1 MLNLLNIVTF
11 RELKKNSAFL
21 KNAACAFEARDLLN
35 MTGGWGGWRVEA
47 YFLINM
53 FLIKKTCK
61 VYKKCPHV
69 SWCLFDIFKISFKIL
84 YCSNCSMQLSSMQ
97 NTFREAYKSQKYIH

>member
-35 MTGGWGGWRVEA
+35 MTGGVGGWRVEA

-84 YCSNCSMQLSSMQ
+84 YCSNPIVLC
-97 NTFREAYKSQKYIH
+97 N

>member
-35 MTGGWGGWRVEA
+35 MTGGGGGGGGGGGFFLLIIFFLKKRV
-47 YFLINM
+47 
-53 FLIKKTCK
+53 
-61 VYKKCPHV
+61 
-69 SWCLFDIFKISFKIL
+69 
-84 YCSNCSMQLSSMQ
+84 
-97 NTFREAYKSQKYIH
+97 KYIKNVLM

>member
-35 MTGGWGGWRVEA
+35 MTGGVGGGGVLRRI
-47 YFLINM
+47 FL
-53 FLIKKTCK
+53 
-61 VYKKCPHV
+61 
-69 SWCLFDIFKISFKIL
+69 
-84 YCSNCSMQLSSMQ
+84 
-97 NTFREAYKSQKYIH
+97 